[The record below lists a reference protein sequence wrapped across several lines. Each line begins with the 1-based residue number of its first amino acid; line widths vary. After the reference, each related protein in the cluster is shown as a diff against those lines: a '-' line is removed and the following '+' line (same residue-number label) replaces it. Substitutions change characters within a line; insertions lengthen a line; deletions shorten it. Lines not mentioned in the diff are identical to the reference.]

1 MMKKIFTIV
10 SVFALFLLT
19 SCEKNVISY
28 VATDLDVTTKAQ
40 VRLVYDLPLVTTATE
55 NITLLKYNDQITS
68 QISTALGG
76 IYPNSTAKYHAVPIG
91 SLKVESF
98 KGANKDVAVYSNT
111 FNIAAGKWS
120 AFIYKTTEAPLLVQD
135 PEEYETGN
143 PWIDTVTYIR
153 FVNLF
158 HKADGTPYGKIYLKG
173 RRPATQPNV
182 STYDYIDIAACNYK
196 EASAY
201 VPYKLWRNGIA
212 VWSGTE
218 SSMVFA
224 LFNEAGEQI
233 TSFASSTATVKTP
246 LVFTGYSM
254 TKGVNYIFHLNG
266 KEGTN
271 YAGQA
276 IRLSTI
282 AVN

>member
-1 MMKKIFTIV
+1 MMKKLFTIV
-10 SVFALFLLT
+10 SVISLFLLA
-19 SCEKNVISY
+19 SCEKHVITY
-28 VATDLDVTTKAQ
+28 GATDMDVTTKAQ
-40 VRLVYDLPLVTTATE
+40 IRLVYDLPIVSASAE

-76 IYPNSTAKYHAVPIG
+76 IYPNSTAKYHALPIG
-91 SLKVESF
+91 ATKVETF
-98 KGANKDVAVYSNT
+98 KGSAKDVSVYSNT
-111 FNIAAGKWS
+111 FNLAAGKWS
-120 AFIYKTTEAPLLVQD
+120 AFIYSKTEAPLLIQD
-135 PEEYETGN
+135 PEEYETGH

-158 HKADGTPYGKIYLKG
+158 HKADGTPYGKVYLKG

-201 VPYKLWRNGIA
+201 VPYILWRNGIK

-218 SSMVFA
+218 SGMVFA
-224 LFNEAGEQI
+224 LFNEAGEQL
-233 TSFASSTATVKTP
+233 TSFATSGATVKTP
-246 LVFTGYSM
+246 LVHTGFSM
-254 TKGVNYIFHLNG
+254 VKGVNYIFHLNG

-271 YAGQA
+271 YATQS